1 MATRLTITLLL
12 LIRSFRTWLRA
23 WLRTTLE
30 RTLRAALG
38 AGLLS
43 LLIHVSECLV
53 ESLGILV
60 DISDILTLHS
70 FLKACDIRLHIR
82 LDVSRD
88 LIAILL
94 QELLSLEAESVSVV
108 VLVDSLLL
116 GLIGSLISLGLVT
129 HPLDLLVRKT

>member
-12 LIRSFRTWLRA
+12 LIRSFRTRLRA

-60 DISDILTLHS
+60 DVSDILTLHS
-70 FLKACDIRLHIR
+70 FLKTSDISLHVRLH
-82 LDVSRD
+82 VSRN

-94 QELLSLEAESVSVV
+94 EELLSLEAKSVSVV
-108 VLVDSLLL
+108 DLVDSLLL